1 MTVNREPY
9 QDHIPTFMD
18 MEQSLPEIDI
28 NQIQADENQTDLEI
42 DQMESEMS
50 ITDLEIAVMELQDK
64 VK

>member
-1 MTVNREPY
+1 MRPYHEPFK
-9 QDHIPTFMD
+9 DHIPTFMD
-18 MEQSLPEIDI
+18 MEQSLPDIDI

-42 DQMESEMS
+42 DQMENETS